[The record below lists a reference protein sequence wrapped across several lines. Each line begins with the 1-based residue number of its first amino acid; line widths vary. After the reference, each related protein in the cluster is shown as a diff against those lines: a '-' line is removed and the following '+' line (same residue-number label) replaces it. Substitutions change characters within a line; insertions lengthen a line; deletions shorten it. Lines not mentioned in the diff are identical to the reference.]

1 MTRWLNEGLV
11 KTRETVFDGLERA
24 PEALVRMLAGETT
37 GKTLVR
43 VGGS

>member
-1 MTRWLNEGLV
+1 MGRWLADGLV

-24 PEALVRMLAGETT
+24 PEALVSMLAGETV

-43 VGGS
+43 VA